1 MCSNSAIGRPLPVRV
16 WKKLLHP
23 QSCSLMAP
31 PWQGLKHENTP
42 MDAPS
47 NKWGWSSCSWI
58 PLLALGLMLLLPC
71 SDVVSISYSRKAL
84 CISLRAFI
92 SPLLGCRFYR
102 NLPWL
107 YSSMR
112 WKKHSSLEKQMYN
125 SPNFRNY
132 CWNSACAQFRE
143 SKTLGL
149 WCLHVSQVP
158 ELPFQSMKIQS
169 IEPALFN
176 SVKKKG
182 ELNALW
188 MSVTIRTVSQNSS
201 YNSQVYM
208 PCQFCRLSA
217 PGWLLSAES
226 PGTALLLCS
235 DEDVFLPSPAGHI
248 TWWYACKGA
257 FQSPSHHPSLWHFKI
272 FIRFFFFKVG
282 YCSLSY
288 IIWIDFFLRQNK
300 INQIFCLIKLI
311 KKQ

>member
-1 MCSNSAIGRPLPVRV
+1 
-16 WKKLLHP
+16 
-23 QSCSLMAP
+23 
-31 PWQGLKHENTP
+31 
-42 MDAPS
+42 
-47 NKWGWSSCSWI
+47 
-58 PLLALGLMLLLPC
+58 MLLLPC
-71 SDVVSISYSRKAL
+71 SDVASISYSRKAL

-143 SKTLGL
+143 SKSLGS

-188 MSVTIRTVSQNSS
+188 MSVTVRTVLRTVLITHRCICPASSAGLVHLGDCSQLNLQDQPFSCVLMKMS
-201 YNSQVYM
+201 
-208 PCQFCRLSA
+208 FF
-217 PGWLLSAES
+217 
-226 PGTALLLCS
+226 LLLLAIS
-235 DEDVFLPSPAGHI
+235 LDDMLVRVHFRAPLTTPA
-248 TWWYACKGA
+248 
-257 FQSPSHHPSLWHFKI
+257 FDI
-272 FIRFFFFKVG
+272 F
-282 YCSLSY
+282 
-288 IIWIDFFLRQNK
+288 
-300 INQIFCLIKLI
+300 
-311 KKQ
+311 